1 MNSQCNEILNHLQT
15 RGPINPVDALFRY
28 GCMRLGAR
36 IWDLRHEGYKID
48 KVMKPGTARNGRR
61 YKYAEYRLAEEQESV

>member
-36 IWDLRHEGYKID
+36 IWDLRHIYGAVID
-48 KVMKPGTARNGRR
+48 TKMKKVINEDGTPSVV
-61 YKYAEYRLAEEQESV
+61 AEYRLIS